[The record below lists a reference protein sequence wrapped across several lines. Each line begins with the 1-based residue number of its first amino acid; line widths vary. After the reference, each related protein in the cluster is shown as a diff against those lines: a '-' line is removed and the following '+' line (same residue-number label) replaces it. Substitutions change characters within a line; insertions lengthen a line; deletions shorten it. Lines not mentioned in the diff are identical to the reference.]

1 MSFLKI
7 ADPKKRDEIVKNY
20 MLTKKRIKE
29 SDLSERE
36 EENYT
41 KNSISNFFKPV
52 VDSQVQIKDEIT
64 KEMQPILKAIE
75 YPLAIEEAEKI
86 ITLGN
91 LPTHYLRKFTSKKHE
106 VDTTYGLYNKNGEF
120 YIGNQ
125 PVQIDNNNLIIGDK
139 EYQGTNGLWELIVMK
154 NPDIDIYTDHDLN
167 TYADILLLSN
177 SIRRNND
184 SNSDY
189 PKSSRSTKWKNII
202 KQIWD
207 DRDKRDQN
215 IVEGSSLTFLPS
227 DPNALLEKYNLLIA
241 SHKAGNTGVRN
252 EIVSICDE
260 LKRQNIIDKIGYKNF
275 ISHLE

>member
-1 MSFLKI
+1 
-7 ADPKKRDEIVKNY
+7 
-20 MLTKKRIKE
+20 
-29 SDLSERE
+29 
-36 EENYT
+36 
-41 KNSISNFFKPV
+41 
-52 VDSQVQIKDEIT
+52 
-64 KEMQPILKAIE
+64 
-75 YPLAIEEAEKI
+75 
-86 ITLGN
+86 
-91 LPTHYLRKFTSKKHE
+91 
-106 VDTTYGLYNKNGEF
+106 
-120 YIGNQ
+120 
-125 PVQIDNNNLIIGDK
+125 
-139 EYQGTNGLWELIVMK
+139 MK
-154 NPDIDIYTDHDLN
+154 NPDTDIYTDRDLT
-167 TYADILLLSN
+167 TYADILLSSN

-189 PKSSRSTKWKNII
+189 PKSSRSMKWKNII

-227 DPNALLEKYNLLIA
+227 DPNALLEKYNLIIA